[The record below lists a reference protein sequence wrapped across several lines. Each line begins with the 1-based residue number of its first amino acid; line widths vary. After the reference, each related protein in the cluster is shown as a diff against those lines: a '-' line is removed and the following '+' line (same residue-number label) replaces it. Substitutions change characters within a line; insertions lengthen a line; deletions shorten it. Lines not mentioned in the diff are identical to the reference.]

1 VTTMHTVGADGE
13 SAWPAPAKLN
23 LFLHVTGRR
32 ADGYHELQ
40 TLFQLVDLADELR
53 IRVRDDGRIVRT
65 AGPAEVPPDAD
76 LVVRA
81 ARLLRERAGRPQ
93 LGAELAVTKRIP
105 LGGGL
110 GGGSSDAATTL
121 VALDRLWG
129 LGVAPD
135 ELASLGL
142 QLGADVP
149 VFVRGATALAEGI
162 GERLTPVD
170 VAPAWFAIVHPG
182 IGVATAT
189 VFQAPELTRN
199 SVPIKIRGSFSPGWP
214 GQELPGRND
223 LEPVVAARHAP
234 VRAALDWLGRRGR
247 ARLTGSGACV
257 FAAYADE
264 RAARAA
270 LDGLPAEWSG
280 FVAAGLTRS
289 PLLQRTRGEPAAG

>member
-1 VTTMHTVGADGE
+1 MTASGAE

-40 TLFQLVDLADELR
+40 TLFQLVDLSDELR

-65 AGPAEVPPDAD
+65 AGPPDVPPETD
-76 LVVRA
+76 LIVRA
-81 ARLLRERAGRPQ
+81 AQLLRERAGRPG
-93 LGAELAVTKRIP
+93 LGADLAVTKRIP

-129 LGVAPD
+129 LGLGVDA
-135 ELASLGL
+135 LADLGL

-149 VFVRGATALAEGI
+149 VFVRGATALAEGV
-162 GERLTPVD
+162 GERLAPVD

-182 IGVATAT
+182 IGVATGP

-199 SVPIKIRGSFSPGWP
+199 SVPIKIHGSFSPGWP
-214 GQELPGRND
+214 AHELPGRND
-223 LEPVVAARHAP
+223 LEPVVVARHAP
-234 VRAALDWLGRRGR
+234 VRAALGWLGRRGR

-270 LDGLPAEWSG
+270 LAGLPAEWRG
-280 FVAAGLTRS
+280 FVAAGLARS
-289 PLLQRTRGEPAAG
+289 PLLERLR